1 MFNIN
6 IQMDE
11 IFMVAGMAI
20 VTFGIRY
27 IMFPV
32 SGQFQFPPL
41 FERAL
46 GYVPP
51 AVLSAIIVPSVL
63 MPTGGTLNLNL
74 TNPYLIGA
82 VAACTVGWIYKRLL
96 VTIVVSMVVFLASQ
110 WILKVLC

>member
-27 IMFPV
+27 IMFPI

-63 MPTGGTLNLNL
+63 MPTGDTLNLNL

-82 VAACTVGWIYKRLL
+82 VTACTIGWTYKRLL

-110 WILKVLC
+110 WILKVFC